1 MPVAESP
8 RVITVT
14 LNPAVDVSL
23 EVHQLAAGGKNRAL
37 VRTVQGGGGGINVT
51 RCLARLGVPSVA
63 LHTAG
68 RETGARLN
76 RLLSEEG
83 IAHVAVDIAN
93 ETREAIVLDDTW
105 SGRSYHVVPPGP
117 RLSEAEEAAFVEALT
132 TAAAGYSYLILTGS
146 GTPGLREDFSAV
158 LLRAAQAAG
167 IRTVLDIADAQLR
180 GALREKSFLIRLDRT
195 EAGGLI
201 GRPIETFDD
210 ARTANDVVLDTG
222 ATDHVITTAGELG
235 AVYSDREHHYEISA
249 PPLTTPA
256 RSDACAGDSLVAAVT
271 ARLVQGES
279 CAQACAYGVAA
290 AAATVMLPGTDVFD
304 RAAVDRLAPGVD
316 VRRIERLPDV
326 ARR

>member
-1 MPVAESP
+1 MPVTEPP

-23 EVHQLAAGGKNRAL
+23 EVRRLAGGGKNRAL
-37 VRTVQGGGGGINVT
+37 VRTVQGGGGGINVS

-68 RETGARLN
+68 QETGARLN

-83 IAHVAVDIAN
+83 LAHIAVGIEDQ
-93 ETREAIVLDDTW
+93 TREAIVIDDTW

-117 RLSEAEEAAFVEALT
+117 RLSEAEESAFAEALAA
-132 TAAAGYSYLILTGS
+132 AAAGCSYLVLTGS
-146 GTPGLREDFSAV
+146 GTPGLREDFSAG
-158 LLRAAQAAG
+158 LLRVAHAAG
-167 IRTVLDIADAQLR
+167 IRTVLDIAGAQLR
-180 GALREKSFLIRLDRT
+180 GALQEKSFLIRLDRT

-201 GRPIETFDD
+201 GRAIETFDD
-210 ARTANDVVLDTG
+210 ARTANDAVLDTG

-271 ARLVQGES
+271 AQLVQGES
-279 CAQACAYGVAA
+279 CARACAYGVAA

-304 RAAVDRLAPGVD
+304 KAAVDRLAPEVD
-316 VRRIERLPDV
+316 VRRIERLPHA
-326 ARR
+326 ARH